1 MIKMYKYRS
10 LRILLF
16 LLCTLLNT
24 STHAQSLH
32 EQTEQLFEKFKTAAR
47 FDYKYPREKVYVH
60 FDNTAYLTG
69 DTIWYKA
76 YVVRASSL
84 KPTTLSKVLYVE
96 LLNADGQNVVNQVL
110 RIDSM
115 GTAQGAFPLGDTVY
129 PGYYEV
135 RAYTR
140 EMVNWG
146 KYACFSRVLPVF
158 TDENPQHKKQHGLD
172 LDLSQLS
179 IPQPEP
185 RKTVTIGQ
193 PRPYGMTTNKKRM
206 LDFYPEGGERVK
218 GVEQLIAFKLTD
230 GTGLPVED
238 TLSIFYADGRLCTT
252 TQPLHDGMGT
262 FLLPADFDKG
272 YAHINGIKKSQ
283 IELPH
288 CTADYYLGVTE
299 HSSEGITIK
308 VTAADSI
315 CEQHKLLAIA
325 LFNRENACFFD
336 TLTVNPQTGTELFIP
351 NKALRAGV
359 SRFELFNIE
368 GQGLATRL
376 VWNPLNQREAA
387 HKVSLQVKQNQRAY
401 DPFSP
406 VALVLKAT
414 RGDGNIVKNAN
425 LSVAVRDE
433 ASNIITTTDGGIE
446 ASMLLASELRGY
458 IHRPDRYFERNDAAH
473 RFMLDLLML
482 VQGWQANS
490 FDVMCQRDSFALR
503 QPIEDSL
510 LIKGTLYKYNNKK
523 EPYPNIYI
531 NLMGYAY
538 NDGKVGSTGI
548 EAQTKTDN
556 KGRFAFEAKTELKGD
571 FLVTFKLRDEKNKRK
586 WSKLSLDRW
595 FAPPLC
601 PIRGPQ
607 LSLQPYEYATNNP
620 NYTNTAAD
628 TKEADLF
635 EWKDTIKTFRFS
647 VLKPAEVV
655 AHVKKYKGL
664 QGGRSTFNGG
674 ERNGIKHCV
683 TYYNVQRECE
693 RLRDFGINDLDIF
706 QFFDIMNWKLSYN
719 GSDYT
724 MDSSQ
729 ITSNMAT
736 YAEEYYTLT
745 NSKVENAI
753 NSHSHNNST
762 NSQSLSHNEV
772 TQNNDEDINNND
784 NPSENED
791 INNND
796 NPSENEDNTLL
807 FFTIKGHNYTV
818 YVNNLPPSVFFRDE
832 DDKLCSNFKS
842 ASIVKSNLRIDG
854 VSGEEKRFSNEKDK
868 IYLFLSSDEYR
879 RRTGRGK
886 ESRQIQGFTP
896 AIKYYSPNYR
906 KFDLPSKNDTRRT
919 LLWSPQIKTNDKG
932 EATIILFTNARENE
946 TLDISVRGITEEGEL
961 INWN

>member
-1 MIKMYKYRS
+1 MMKMYKYRF
-10 LRILLF
+10 LCILLF

-24 STHAQSLH
+24 NTHAQSLH

-96 LLNADGQNVVNQVL
+96 LLNSDGQNVINQVL

-115 GTAQGAFPLGDTVY
+115 GTAQGAFPLGDIVY

-206 LDFYPEGGERVK
+206 LDFYPEGGERAK

-238 TLSIFYADGRLCTT
+238 TLSIYYADGRLCTT
-252 TQPLHDGMGT
+252 TQPIHDGMGT
-262 FLLPADFDKG
+262 FELPADFDEG
-272 YAHINGIKKSQ
+272 YACINGIKKSQ
-283 IELPH
+283 IELPK
-288 CTADYYLGVTE
+288 CSADYYLGVTE

-308 VTAADSI
+308 VAAADSV
-315 CEQHKLLAIA
+315 CQQHELLAIA

-336 TLTVNPQTGTELFIP
+336 TLTVDPQIGTELFIP

-376 VWNPLNQREAA
+376 VWHPLNQREAA

-414 RGDGNIVKNAN
+414 RGDGSIVKNAN

-490 FDVMCQRDSFALR
+490 FDVMCQRESFALR

-510 LIKGTLYKYNNKK
+510 LIKGALYKYNNKS

-538 NDGKVGSTGI
+538 NDGKVGTTGI
-548 EAQTKTDN
+548 EAQAKTDD

-571 FLVTFKLRDEKNKRK
+571 FLVTFKLRDENNKRK

-607 LSLQPYEYATNNP
+607 LSLQPYEYATNTP
-620 NYTNTAAD
+620 NYTNTAAE

-772 TQNNDEDINNND
+772 TQNN
-784 NPSENED
+784 NED

-807 FFTIKGHNYTV
+807 SFTINGHNYTV
-818 YVNNLPPSVFFRDE
+818 YVNNLPPKVFFRDE

-854 VSGEEKRFSNEKDK
+854 VSGEEKRFSSEKDK

-896 AIKYYSPNYR
+896 TIKYYSPNYR

-919 LLWSPQIKTNDKG
+919 LLWSPEITTNDNG

>member
-1 MIKMYKYRS
+1 
-10 LRILLF
+10 
-16 LLCTLLNT
+16 
-24 STHAQSLH
+24 
-32 EQTEQLFEKFKTAAR
+32 
-47 FDYKYPREKVYVH
+47 
-60 FDNTAYLTG
+60 
-69 DTIWYKA
+69 
-76 YVVRASSL
+76 
-84 KPTTLSKVLYVE
+84 
-96 LLNADGQNVVNQVL
+96 
-110 RIDSM
+110 
-115 GTAQGAFPLGDTVY
+115 
-129 PGYYEV
+129 
-135 RAYTR
+135 
-140 EMVNWG
+140 
-146 KYACFSRVLPVF
+146 
-158 TDENPQHKKQHGLD
+158 
-172 LDLSQLS
+172 
-179 IPQPEP
+179 
-185 RKTVTIGQ
+185 
-193 PRPYGMTTNKKRM
+193 
-206 LDFYPEGGERVK
+206 
-218 GVEQLIAFKLTD
+218 
-230 GTGLPVED
+230 
-238 TLSIFYADGRLCTT
+238 
-252 TQPLHDGMGT
+252 
-262 FLLPADFDKG
+262 
-272 YAHINGIKKSQ
+272 
-283 IELPH
+283 
-288 CTADYYLGVTE
+288 
-299 HSSEGITIK
+299 
-308 VTAADSI
+308 
-315 CEQHKLLAIA
+315 
-325 LFNRENACFFD
+325 
-336 TLTVNPQTGTELFIP
+336 
-351 NKALRAGV
+351 
-359 SRFELFNIE
+359 
-368 GQGLATRL
+368 
-376 VWNPLNQREAA
+376 
-387 HKVSLQVKQNQRAY
+387 
-401 DPFSP
+401 
-406 VALVLKAT
+406 
-414 RGDGNIVKNAN
+414 
-425 LSVAVRDE
+425 
-433 ASNIITTTDGGIE
+433 
-446 ASMLLASELRGY
+446 MLLASELRGY

-601 PIRGPQ
+601 PIRGSQ

-762 NSQSLSHNEV
+762 NSQSLSHNDV

-791 INNND
+791 
-796 NPSENEDNTLL
+796 NTLL
-807 FFTIKGHNYTV
+807 SFTIKGHNYTV

-932 EATIILFTNARENE
+932 EATFILFTNARENE

>member
-1 MIKMYKYRS
+1 MMKMYKYRS

-179 IPQPEP
+179 IPLPEP

-218 GVEQLIAFKLTD
+218 GVDQLIAFKLTD

-283 IELPH
+283 IELPL

-315 CEQHKLLAIA
+315 CELHKLLAIA

-376 VWNPLNQREAA
+376 VWHPLNQREAA
-387 HKVSLQVKQNQRAY
+387 HKVSLQVKQNQRSY

-414 RGDGNIVKNAN
+414 RGDGSIVKNAN

-433 ASNIITTTDGGIE
+433 ANNIITTTDGGIE

-548 EAQTKTDN
+548 EAQTQTDN

-607 LSLQPYEYATNNP
+607 LSLQPYEYATNTP
-620 NYTNTAAD
+620 NHTNTAAE

-762 NSQSLSHNEV
+762 NSQSLNHNEV

-791 INNND
+791 
-796 NPSENEDNTLL
+796 NTLL
-807 FFTIKGHNYTV
+807 SFTIKGHNYTV

>member
-1 MIKMYKYRS
+1 
-10 LRILLF
+10 
-16 LLCTLLNT
+16 
-24 STHAQSLH
+24 
-32 EQTEQLFEKFKTAAR
+32 
-47 FDYKYPREKVYVH
+47 
-60 FDNTAYLTG
+60 
-69 DTIWYKA
+69 
-76 YVVRASSL
+76 
-84 KPTTLSKVLYVE
+84 
-96 LLNADGQNVVNQVL
+96 
-110 RIDSM
+110 
-115 GTAQGAFPLGDTVY
+115 
-129 PGYYEV
+129 
-135 RAYTR
+135 
-140 EMVNWG
+140 
-146 KYACFSRVLPVF
+146 
-158 TDENPQHKKQHGLD
+158 
-172 LDLSQLS
+172 
-179 IPQPEP
+179 
-185 RKTVTIGQ
+185 
-193 PRPYGMTTNKKRM
+193 
-206 LDFYPEGGERVK
+206 
-218 GVEQLIAFKLTD
+218 
-230 GTGLPVED
+230 
-238 TLSIFYADGRLCTT
+238 
-252 TQPLHDGMGT
+252 MGT

-272 YAHINGIKKSQ
+272 YARINGIKKSQ
-283 IELPH
+283 IDLPN

-315 CEQHKLLAIA
+315 CELHKLLAIA

-538 NDGKVGSTGI
+538 NDGKVGTTGI

-620 NYTNTAAD
+620 NYTNTAAE

-762 NSQSLSHNEV
+762 NSQSLSHNDV

-791 INNND
+791 
-796 NPSENEDNTLL
+796 NTLL
-807 FFTIKGHNYTV
+807 SFTIKGHNYTV

>member
-664 QGGRSTFNGG
+664 QGGRSTFNGD

>member
-1 MIKMYKYRS
+1 MMKMYKYRF
-10 LRILLF
+10 LCILLF

-96 LLNADGQNVVNQVL
+96 LLNSDGQNVINQVL

-115 GTAQGAFPLGDTVY
+115 GTAQGAFPLGDIVY

-218 GVEQLIAFKLTD
+218 GVEQLIAYKLTD

-238 TLSIFYADGRLCTT
+238 TLSIYYADGRLCTT
-252 TQPLHDGMGT
+252 TQPIHDGMGT

-272 YAHINGIKKSQ
+272 YARINGIKNSQ
-283 IELPH
+283 IDLPN
-288 CTADYYLGVTE
+288 CTVDYYLGVTE

-315 CEQHKLLAIA
+315 CERHELLAIA

-336 TLTVNPQTGTELFIP
+336 TLTVNPQIGTELFIP

-376 VWNPLNQREAA
+376 VWHPLNQREAA

-414 RGDGNIVKNAN
+414 RGDGSIVKNAN

-510 LIKGTLYKYNNKK
+510 LIKGALYKYNNKS

-538 NDGKVGSTGI
+538 NDGKVGTTGI
-548 EAQTKTDN
+548 EAQAKTDD

-571 FLVTFKLRDEKNKRK
+571 FLVTFKLRDENNKRK

-620 NYTNTAAD
+620 NYTNTAAE

-772 TQNNDEDINNND
+772 TQNNNEDIN
-784 NPSENED
+784 SNED

-807 FFTIKGHNYTV
+807 SFSINGHNYTV
-818 YVNNLPPSVFFRDE
+818 YVNNLPPKVFFRDE

-854 VSGEEKRFSNEKDK
+854 VSGEEKRFSSEKDK

-896 AIKYYSPNYR
+896 TIKYYSPNYR

-919 LLWSPQIKTNDKG
+919 LLWSPQITTNDNG

>member
-1 MIKMYKYRS
+1 MRKYLYLTILCILTS
-10 LRILLF
+10 L
-16 LLCTLLNT
+16 T
-24 STHAQSLH
+24 SYG
-32 EQTEQLFEKFKTAAR
+32 QTMSMQAEQLFEKFKKAAR
-47 FDYKYPREKVYVH
+47 FDYNYPREKVYVH
-60 FDNTAYLTG
+60 FNSSSYLLN

-84 KPTTLSKVLYVE
+84 KPTTLSRVLYVE
-96 LLNADGQNVVNQVL
+96 LLNADGQLITKQTL
-110 RIDSM
+110 KIDSM
-115 GTAQGAFPLGDTVY
+115 GTAHGAIALPNYAYG
-129 PGYYEV
+129 GYYEAL
-135 RAYTR
+135 AYTR
-140 EMVNWG
+140 EMLNWG
-146 KYACFSRVLPVF
+146 RYACFSRVLPVF
-158 TDENPQHKKQHGLD
+158 TDVNPVHKKKKGLD
-172 LDLSQLS
+172 LNLSQLS
-179 IPQPEP
+179 LLSPGI
-185 RKTVTIGQ
+185 RKYPTIGK
-193 PRPYGMTTNKKRM
+193 PRPYEMTSNKKRL
-206 LDFYPEGGERVK
+206 LDFYPEGGSRVT
-218 GVEQLIAFKLTD
+218 GAAQRIAFKLTD
-230 GTGLPVED
+230 GMGLATND
-238 TLSIFYADGRLCTT
+238 SISIYYADGRLCTQA
-252 TQPLHDGMGT
+252 QPEHEGMGT
-262 FLLPADFDKG
+262 FELPADFTEG
-272 YAHINGIKKSQ
+272 YAQVQSISSQKYKLPQEFAQYALRADMEEDGLNIKIVTNKSNAQ
-283 IELPH
+283 TNDLF
-288 CTADYYLGVTE
+288 G
-299 HSSEGITIK
+299 
-308 VTAADSI
+308 
-315 CEQHKLLAIA
+315 LAI
-325 LFNRENACFFD
+325 FNHENACFFD

-414 RGDGNIVKNAN
+414 RGDGSIVKNAN

-736 YAEEYYTLT
+736 YAEEYYTLI

-762 NSQSLSHNEV
+762 NSQSLSHNDV

-791 INNND
+791 
-796 NPSENEDNTLL
+796 NTLL
-807 FFTIKGHNYTV
+807 SFTIKGHNYTV

-854 VSGEEKRFSNEKDK
+854 VSGEEKRFSSEKDK

-896 AIKYYSPNYR
+896 SIKYYSPNYR

>member
-1 MIKMYKYRS
+1 MCMMKMYKYKS
-10 LRILLF
+10 LCILLF
-16 LLCTLLNT
+16 LLCTLLN
-24 STHAQSLH
+24 SITHAQSLH

-96 LLNADGQNVVNQVL
+96 LLNADGQNVINQVL

-115 GTAQGAFPLGDTVY
+115 GTAQGAIPLGDTVY

-230 GTGLPVED
+230 GMGLPVED
-238 TLSIFYADGRLCTT
+238 TLSIFYADGQLCTT

-272 YAHINGIKKSQ
+272 YARINGIKNSQ
-283 IELPH
+283 IDLPN

-315 CEQHKLLAIA
+315 CKRHELLAIA

-336 TLTVNPQTGTELFIP
+336 TLTVEPQFGTELFIP

-376 VWNPLNQREAA
+376 VWHPLNQREAT

-414 RGDGNIVKNAN
+414 RGDGSIVKNAN

-490 FDVMCQRDSFALR
+490 FDVMCQRESFALR

-510 LIKGTLYKYNNKK
+510 LIKGALYKYNNKS

-538 NDGKVGSTGI
+538 NDGKVGTTGI
-548 EAQTKTDN
+548 EAQTKTDD

-729 ITSNMAT
+729 MTSNMTT

-745 NSKVENAI
+745 NNKVENAI
-753 NSHSHNNST
+753 NSHSRNNST
-762 NSQSLSHNEV
+762 YSQSLSNNEV
-772 TQNNDEDINNND
+772 TQN
-784 NPSENED
+784 SNED

-807 FFTIKGHNYTV
+807 NFTINGHNYTV
-818 YVNNLPPSVFFRDE
+818 YVNNLPPSVFFRNE

-854 VSGEEKRFSNEKDK
+854 VSGEEKRFSSEKDK

-919 LLWSPQIKTNDKG
+919 LLWSPQIKTNNNG

>member
-1 MIKMYKYRS
+1 MMKMYKYRF
-10 LRILLF
+10 LCILLF

-24 STHAQSLH
+24 SIHAQSLH

-110 RIDSM
+110 RIDSI

-179 IPQPEP
+179 IPLPEP

-218 GVEQLIAFKLTD
+218 GVDQLIAFKLTD

-252 TQPLHDGMGT
+252 TQPLHDEMGT

-283 IELPH
+283 IELPL

-315 CEQHKLLAIA
+315 CELHKLLAIA

-414 RGDGNIVKNAN
+414 RGDGSIVKNAN

-433 ASNIITTTDGGIE
+433 ANNIITTTDGGIE

-762 NSQSLSHNEV
+762 NSQSLSHNDV

-791 INNND
+791 
-796 NPSENEDNTLL
+796 NTLL
-807 FFTIKGHNYTV
+807 SFTIKGHNYTV

>member
-1 MIKMYKYRS
+1 MMKMYKYRS

-272 YAHINGIKKSQ
+272 YARINGIKKSQ

-288 CTADYYLGVTE
+288 CTADYYFGVTE

-315 CEQHKLLAIA
+315 CEQHELLAIA

-359 SRFELFNIE
+359 SRFELFNIK

-414 RGDGNIVKNAN
+414 RGDGSIVKNAN

-538 NDGKVGSTGI
+538 NDGKVGTTGI

-620 NYTNTAAD
+620 NYTNTTAE

-762 NSQSLSHNEV
+762 NSQSLSHYEV
-772 TQNNDEDINNND
+772 TQNNNEDINNND

>member
-1 MIKMYKYRS
+1 MMKMYKYRF
-10 LRILLF
+10 LCILLF

-24 STHAQSLH
+24 NTHAQSLH

-115 GTAQGAFPLGDTVY
+115 GTAQGAIPLGDTVY

-272 YAHINGIKKSQ
+272 YARINGIKKSQ

-336 TLTVNPQTGTELFIP
+336 TLTINPQTGTELFIP

-414 RGDGNIVKNAN
+414 RGDGSIVKNAN

-538 NDGKVGSTGI
+538 NDGKVGTTGI
-548 EAQTKTDN
+548 EAQAKTDD

-571 FLVTFKLRDEKNKRK
+571 FLVTFKLRDENNKRK

-620 NYTNTAAD
+620 NYTNTAAE

-772 TQNNDEDINNND
+772 TQNNNEDIN
-784 NPSENED
+784 SNED

-807 FFTIKGHNYTV
+807 SFSINGHNYTV
-818 YVNNLPPSVFFRDE
+818 YVNNLPPKVFFRDE

-854 VSGEEKRFSNEKDK
+854 VSGEEKRFSSEKDK

-896 AIKYYSPNYR
+896 TIKYYSPNYR

-919 LLWSPQIKTNDKG
+919 LLWSPQITTNDNG

>member
-1 MIKMYKYRS
+1 MMKMYKYRS

-115 GTAQGAFPLGDTVY
+115 GTAQGAIPLGDTVY

-179 IPQPEP
+179 IPLPEP

-218 GVEQLIAFKLTD
+218 GVDQLIAFKLTD

-283 IELPH
+283 IELPL

-315 CEQHKLLAIA
+315 CELHKLLAIA

-359 SRFELFNIE
+359 RRFELFNIE

-387 HKVSLQVKQNQRAY
+387 HKVSLQVKQNQHAY

-414 RGDGNIVKNAN
+414 RGDGSIVKNAN

-433 ASNIITTTDGGIE
+433 ANNIITTTDGGIE

-548 EAQTKTDN
+548 EAQTKTDH
-556 KGRFAFEAKTELKGD
+556 KGHFAFEAKTELKGD
-571 FLVTFKLRDEKNKRK
+571 FLVTFKLRDENNKRK

-620 NYTNTAAD
+620 NYTNTAAE

-791 INNND
+791 
-796 NPSENEDNTLL
+796 NTLL
-807 FFTIKGHNYTV
+807 SFTIKGHNYTV

>member
-1 MIKMYKYRS
+1 MMKMYKYRS

-179 IPQPEP
+179 IPLPEP

-218 GVEQLIAFKLTD
+218 GVDQLIAFKLTD

-283 IELPH
+283 IELPL

-315 CEQHKLLAIA
+315 CELHKLLAIA

-376 VWNPLNQREAA
+376 VWHPLNQREAA

-414 RGDGNIVKNAN
+414 RGDGSIVKNAN

-433 ASNIITTTDGGIE
+433 ANNIITTTDGGIE

-548 EAQTKTDN
+548 EAQTQTDN

-607 LSLQPYEYATNNP
+607 LSLQPYEYATNTP
-620 NYTNTAAD
+620 NHTNTAAE

-762 NSQSLSHNEV
+762 NSQSLNHNEV

-791 INNND
+791 
-796 NPSENEDNTLL
+796 NTLL
-807 FFTIKGHNYTV
+807 SFTIKGHNYTV

>member
-1 MIKMYKYRS
+1 M
-10 LRILLF
+10 
-16 LLCTLLNT
+16 
-24 STHAQSLH
+24 
-32 EQTEQLFEKFKTAAR
+32 
-47 FDYKYPREKVYVH
+47 
-60 FDNTAYLTG
+60 
-69 DTIWYKA
+69 
-76 YVVRASSL
+76 
-84 KPTTLSKVLYVE
+84 
-96 LLNADGQNVVNQVL
+96 
-110 RIDSM
+110 
-115 GTAQGAFPLGDTVY
+115 
-129 PGYYEV
+129 
-135 RAYTR
+135 
-140 EMVNWG
+140 
-146 KYACFSRVLPVF
+146 
-158 TDENPQHKKQHGLD
+158 
-172 LDLSQLS
+172 
-179 IPQPEP
+179 
-185 RKTVTIGQ
+185 
-193 PRPYGMTTNKKRM
+193 
-206 LDFYPEGGERVK
+206 
-218 GVEQLIAFKLTD
+218 
-230 GTGLPVED
+230 
-238 TLSIFYADGRLCTT
+238 CTT

-272 YAHINGIKKSQ
+272 YARINGIKNSQ
-283 IELPH
+283 IDLPN

-414 RGDGNIVKNAN
+414 RGDGSIVKNAN

-538 NDGKVGSTGI
+538 NDGKVGTTGI

-556 KGRFAFEAKTELKGD
+556 KGHFAFEAKTELKGD
-571 FLVTFKLRDEKNKRK
+571 FLVTFKLRDENNKRK

-762 NSQSLSHNEV
+762 NSQSLSNNEV

-791 INNND
+791 
-796 NPSENEDNTLL
+796 NTLL
-807 FFTIKGHNYTV
+807 SFTIKGHNYTV

>member
-1 MIKMYKYRS
+1 M
-10 LRILLF
+10 
-16 LLCTLLNT
+16 
-24 STHAQSLH
+24 
-32 EQTEQLFEKFKTAAR
+32 
-47 FDYKYPREKVYVH
+47 
-60 FDNTAYLTG
+60 
-69 DTIWYKA
+69 
-76 YVVRASSL
+76 
-84 KPTTLSKVLYVE
+84 
-96 LLNADGQNVVNQVL
+96 
-110 RIDSM
+110 
-115 GTAQGAFPLGDTVY
+115 
-129 PGYYEV
+129 
-135 RAYTR
+135 
-140 EMVNWG
+140 
-146 KYACFSRVLPVF
+146 
-158 TDENPQHKKQHGLD
+158 
-172 LDLSQLS
+172 
-179 IPQPEP
+179 
-185 RKTVTIGQ
+185 
-193 PRPYGMTTNKKRM
+193 
-206 LDFYPEGGERVK
+206 
-218 GVEQLIAFKLTD
+218 
-230 GTGLPVED
+230 
-238 TLSIFYADGRLCTT
+238 
-252 TQPLHDGMGT
+252 
-262 FLLPADFDKG
+262 
-272 YAHINGIKKSQ
+272 
-283 IELPH
+283 
-288 CTADYYLGVTE
+288 
-299 HSSEGITIK
+299 
-308 VTAADSI
+308 
-315 CEQHKLLAIA
+315 
-325 LFNRENACFFD
+325 
-336 TLTVNPQTGTELFIP
+336 
-351 NKALRAGV
+351 
-359 SRFELFNIE
+359 
-368 GQGLATRL
+368 
-376 VWNPLNQREAA
+376 
-387 HKVSLQVKQNQRAY
+387 
-401 DPFSP
+401 
-406 VALVLKAT
+406 
-414 RGDGNIVKNAN
+414 
-425 LSVAVRDE
+425 AVRDE

-490 FDVMCQRDSFALR
+490 FDVMCQRESFALR

-510 LIKGTLYKYNNKK
+510 LIKGTLYKYNNKS

-538 NDGKVGSTGI
+538 NDGKVGTTGI

-607 LSLQPYEYATNNP
+607 LSLQPYEYATNSP
-620 NYTNTAAD
+620 NYTSTATD

-635 EWKDTIKTFRFS
+635 EWKDTIKTFRLS
-647 VLKPAEVV
+647 TLKPAEVV

-664 QGGRSTFNGG
+664 QGGRSTWGGG

-762 NSQSLSHNEV
+762 NSQSLSHNDV
-772 TQNNDEDINNND
+772 TQNNDEDIN
-784 NPSENED
+784 NED

-807 FFTIKGHNYTV
+807 SFTIKGHNYTV

>member
-1 MIKMYKYRS
+1 MMKMYKYRS

-115 GTAQGAFPLGDTVY
+115 GTAQGAIPLGDTVY

-179 IPQPEP
+179 IPLPEP

-272 YAHINGIKKSQ
+272 YARINGIKKSQ
-283 IELPH
+283 IDLPN

-376 VWNPLNQREAA
+376 VWHPLNHREAA

-414 RGDGNIVKNAN
+414 RGDGSIVKNAN

-490 FDVMCQRDSFALR
+490 FDVMCQRESFALR

-510 LIKGTLYKYNNKK
+510 LIKGTLYKYNNKS

-538 NDGKVGSTGI
+538 NDGKVGTTGI
-548 EAQTKTDN
+548 EAQTKTDD
-556 KGRFAFEAKTELKGD
+556 KGHFAFEAKTELKGD

-729 ITSNMAT
+729 ITSNIAT

-745 NSKVENAI
+745 NSIENAI

-762 NSQSLSHNEV
+762 NSQSLNHNEV

-791 INNND
+791 
-796 NPSENEDNTLL
+796 NTLL
-807 FFTIKGHNYTV
+807 SFTIKGHNYTV

-854 VSGEEKRFSNEKDK
+854 VSGEEKRFSSEKDK

>member
-1 MIKMYKYRS
+1 
-10 LRILLF
+10 
-16 LLCTLLNT
+16 
-24 STHAQSLH
+24 
-32 EQTEQLFEKFKTAAR
+32 
-47 FDYKYPREKVYVH
+47 
-60 FDNTAYLTG
+60 
-69 DTIWYKA
+69 
-76 YVVRASSL
+76 
-84 KPTTLSKVLYVE
+84 
-96 LLNADGQNVVNQVL
+96 
-110 RIDSM
+110 
-115 GTAQGAFPLGDTVY
+115 
-129 PGYYEV
+129 
-135 RAYTR
+135 
-140 EMVNWG
+140 
-146 KYACFSRVLPVF
+146 
-158 TDENPQHKKQHGLD
+158 
-172 LDLSQLS
+172 
-179 IPQPEP
+179 
-185 RKTVTIGQ
+185 
-193 PRPYGMTTNKKRM
+193 MTTNKKRM

-218 GVEQLIAFKLTD
+218 GVDQLIAFKLTD

-283 IELPH
+283 IELPL

-315 CEQHKLLAIA
+315 CELHKLLAIA

-414 RGDGNIVKNAN
+414 RGDGSIVKNAN

-433 ASNIITTTDGGIE
+433 ANNIITTTDGGIE

-772 TQNNDEDINNND
+772 TQNNDEDINN
-784 NPSENED
+784 ED

-807 FFTIKGHNYTV
+807 SFTIKGHNYTV

>member
-1 MIKMYKYRS
+1 MMKMYKYRF
-10 LRILLF
+10 LCILLF

-24 STHAQSLH
+24 NTHAQSLH

-96 LLNADGQNVVNQVL
+96 LLNSDGQNVINQVL

-115 GTAQGAFPLGDTVY
+115 GTAQGAFPLGDIVY

-218 GVEQLIAFKLTD
+218 GVEQLIAYKLTD

-238 TLSIFYADGRLCTT
+238 TLSIYYADGRLCTT
-252 TQPLHDGMGT
+252 TQPIHDGMGT
-262 FLLPADFDKG
+262 FELPADFDEG
-272 YAHINGIKKSQ
+272 YACINGIKKSQ
-283 IELPH
+283 IELPK
-288 CTADYYLGVTE
+288 CSADYYLGVTE

-308 VTAADSI
+308 VAAADSV
-315 CEQHKLLAIA
+315 CQQHELLAIA

-336 TLTVNPQTGTELFIP
+336 TLTVDPQIGTELFIP

-376 VWNPLNQREAA
+376 VWHPLNQREAA

-414 RGDGNIVKNAN
+414 RGDGSIVKNAN

-482 VQGWQANS
+482 VQGWQTNS
-490 FDVMCQRDSFALR
+490 FDVMCQRESFALR

-510 LIKGTLYKYNNKK
+510 LIKGTLYKYNNKI

-538 NDGKVGSTGI
+538 NDGKVGTTGI
-548 EAQTKTDN
+548 EAQAKTDD

-571 FLVTFKLRDEKNKRK
+571 FLVTFKLQDENNKRK

-620 NYTNTAAD
+620 NYTNTATD

-729 ITSNMAT
+729 MTSNMAT

-745 NSKVENAI
+745 NNKVENAI

-772 TQNNDEDINNND
+772 TQNNNEDIN
-784 NPSENED
+784 SNED

-807 FFTIKGHNYTV
+807 SFSINGHNYTV
-818 YVNNLPPSVFFRDE
+818 YVNNLPPKVFFRDE

-854 VSGEEKRFSNEKDK
+854 VSGEEKRFSSEKDK

-896 AIKYYSPNYR
+896 TIKYYSPNYR

-919 LLWSPQIKTNDKG
+919 LLWSPEITTNDNG

>member
-1 MIKMYKYRS
+1 MMKMYKYRS

-115 GTAQGAFPLGDTVY
+115 GTAQGAIPLGDTVY

-179 IPQPEP
+179 IPLPEP

-218 GVEQLIAFKLTD
+218 GVDQLIAFKLTD

-283 IELPH
+283 IELPL

-315 CEQHKLLAIA
+315 CELHKLLAIA

-414 RGDGNIVKNAN
+414 RGDGSIVKNAN

-433 ASNIITTTDGGIE
+433 ANNIITTTDGGIE

-510 LIKGTLYKYNNKK
+510 LIKGTLYKYNT
-523 EPYPNIYI
+523 YPNIYI

-762 NSQSLSHNEV
+762 NSQSLSHNDV

-791 INNND
+791 
-796 NPSENEDNTLL
+796 NTLL
-807 FFTIKGHNYTV
+807 SFTIKGHNYTV

>member
-1 MIKMYKYRS
+1 MMKMYKYRS

-115 GTAQGAFPLGDTVY
+115 GTAQGAIPLGDAVY

-158 TDENPQHKKQHGLD
+158 TDENPQHKKQHGLN

-272 YAHINGIKKSQ
+272 YARINGIKKSQ

-315 CEQHKLLAIA
+315 CELHKLLAIA

-336 TLTVNPQTGTELFIP
+336 TLTINPQTGTELFIP

-414 RGDGNIVKNAN
+414 RGDGSIVKNAN

-538 NDGKVGSTGI
+538 NDGKVGTTGI
-548 EAQTKTDN
+548 EAQTKTDH
-556 KGRFAFEAKTELKGD
+556 KGHFAFEAKTELKGD
-571 FLVTFKLRDEKNKRK
+571 FLVTFKLRDENNKRK

-620 NYTNTAAD
+620 NYTNTAAE

-762 NSQSLSHNEV
+762 NSQSLSHNDV

-791 INNND
+791 
-796 NPSENEDNTLL
+796 NTLL
-807 FFTIKGHNYTV
+807 SFTIKGHNYTV

>member
-1 MIKMYKYRS
+1 MMKMYKYRS
-10 LRILLF
+10 LCILLF

-230 GTGLPVED
+230 GTELPVED

-272 YAHINGIKKSQ
+272 YARINGIKKSQ

-315 CEQHKLLAIA
+315 CEQHELLAIA

-336 TLTVNPQTGTELFIP
+336 TLTVEPQFGTELFIP

-376 VWNPLNQREAA
+376 VWHPLNQREAT

-414 RGDGNIVKNAN
+414 RGDGSIVKNAN

-490 FDVMCQRDSFALR
+490 FNVMCQRDSFALR

-538 NDGKVGSTGI
+538 NDGKVGTTGI

-556 KGRFAFEAKTELKGD
+556 KGHFAFEAKTELKGD
-571 FLVTFKLRDEKNKRK
+571 FLVTFKLRDENNKRK

-620 NYTNTAAD
+620 NYTNTAAE

-762 NSQSLSHNEV
+762 NSQSLSNNEV

-791 INNND
+791 
-796 NPSENEDNTLL
+796 NTLL
-807 FFTIKGHNYTV
+807 SFTIKGHNYTV

-919 LLWSPQIKTNDKG
+919 LLWSPQIKTNDNG

-946 TLDISVRGITEEGEL
+946 TLDISIRGITEEGEL

>member
-1 MIKMYKYRS
+1 MMKMYKYRS
-10 LRILLF
+10 LCILLF
-16 LLCTLLNT
+16 LLYTLLNI

-96 LLNADGQNVVNQVL
+96 LLNSDGQNVINQVL

-115 GTAQGAFPLGDTVY
+115 GTAQGAFPLGDIVY

-206 LDFYPEGGERVK
+206 LDFYPEGGERAK

-238 TLSIFYADGRLCTT
+238 TLSIYYADGRLCTT
-252 TQPLHDGMGT
+252 TQPIHDGMGT
-262 FLLPADFDKG
+262 FELPADFDEG
-272 YAHINGIKKSQ
+272 YACINGIKKSQ
-283 IELPH
+283 IELPK
-288 CTADYYLGVTE
+288 CSADYYLGVTE

-308 VTAADSI
+308 VAAADSV
-315 CEQHKLLAIA
+315 CQQHELLAIA

-336 TLTVNPQTGTELFIP
+336 TLTVDPQIGTELFIP

-376 VWNPLNQREAA
+376 VWHPLNQREAA

-414 RGDGNIVKNAN
+414 RGDGSIVKNAN

-490 FDVMCQRDSFALR
+490 FDVMCQRESFALR

-510 LIKGTLYKYNNKK
+510 LIKGALYKYNNKS

-538 NDGKVGSTGI
+538 NDGKVGTTGI
-548 EAQTKTDN
+548 EAQAKTDD

-571 FLVTFKLRDEKNKRK
+571 FLVTFKLRDENNKRK

-607 LSLQPYEYATNNP
+607 LSLQPYEYATNTP
-620 NYTNTAAD
+620 NYTNTAAE

-772 TQNNDEDINNND
+772 TQNN
-784 NPSENED
+784 NED

-807 FFTIKGHNYTV
+807 SFTINGHNYTV
-818 YVNNLPPSVFFRDE
+818 YVNNLPPKVFFRDE

-854 VSGEEKRFSNEKDK
+854 VSGEEKRFSSEKDK

-896 AIKYYSPNYR
+896 TIKYYSPNYR

-919 LLWSPQIKTNDKG
+919 LLWSPEITTNDNG

>member
-1 MIKMYKYRS
+1 MMKMYKYRS

-115 GTAQGAFPLGDTVY
+115 GTAQGAIPLGDTVY

-158 TDENPQHKKQHGLD
+158 TDENPQHKKQHGFD

-179 IPQPEP
+179 IPLPEP

-272 YAHINGIKKSQ
+272 YARINGIKKSQ
-283 IELPH
+283 IDLPN

-414 RGDGNIVKNAN
+414 RGDGSIVKNAN

-510 LIKGTLYKYNNKK
+510 LIKGVLYKYNNKS

-538 NDGKVGSTGI
+538 NDGKVGTTGI

-607 LSLQPYEYATNNP
+607 LSLQPYEYATNSP

-635 EWKDTIKTFRFS
+635 EWKDTIKTFRLS
-647 VLKPAEVV
+647 TLKPAEVV

-664 QGGRSTFNGG
+664 QGGRSTWGGG

-729 ITSNMAT
+729 ITSNMTT
-736 YAEEYYTLT
+736 YAEEYYTLI

-772 TQNNDEDINNND
+772 TQNNDEDINN
-784 NPSENED
+784 ED

-807 FFTIKGHNYTV
+807 SFTIKGHNYTV

>member
-1 MIKMYKYRS
+1 MMKMYKYRS

-60 FDNTAYLTG
+60 FDNTVYLTG

-115 GTAQGAFPLGDTVY
+115 GTAQGAIPLGDTVY

-158 TDENPQHKKQHGLD
+158 TNENPQHKKQHGLD

-179 IPQPEP
+179 IPLPEP

-272 YAHINGIKKSQ
+272 YARINGIKKSQ
-283 IELPH
+283 IDLPN

-414 RGDGNIVKNAN
+414 RGDGSIVKNAN

-510 LIKGTLYKYNNKK
+510 LIKGTLYKYNKS

-538 NDGKVGSTGI
+538 NDGKVGTTGI

-664 QGGRSTFNGG
+664 QGGRSTWGGG

-729 ITSNMAT
+729 ITSNMTT
-736 YAEEYYTLT
+736 YAEEYYTLI

-762 NSQSLSHNEV
+762 NSQSLSHNDV
-772 TQNNDEDINNND
+772 TQNN
-784 NPSENED
+784 NED

-807 FFTIKGHNYTV
+807 SFTIKGHNYTV

>member
-1 MIKMYKYRS
+1 M
-10 LRILLF
+10 
-16 LLCTLLNT
+16 
-24 STHAQSLH
+24 
-32 EQTEQLFEKFKTAAR
+32 
-47 FDYKYPREKVYVH
+47 
-60 FDNTAYLTG
+60 
-69 DTIWYKA
+69 
-76 YVVRASSL
+76 
-84 KPTTLSKVLYVE
+84 
-96 LLNADGQNVVNQVL
+96 
-110 RIDSM
+110 
-115 GTAQGAFPLGDTVY
+115 
-129 PGYYEV
+129 
-135 RAYTR
+135 
-140 EMVNWG
+140 
-146 KYACFSRVLPVF
+146 
-158 TDENPQHKKQHGLD
+158 
-172 LDLSQLS
+172 
-179 IPQPEP
+179 
-185 RKTVTIGQ
+185 
-193 PRPYGMTTNKKRM
+193 
-206 LDFYPEGGERVK
+206 
-218 GVEQLIAFKLTD
+218 
-230 GTGLPVED
+230 
-238 TLSIFYADGRLCTT
+238 
-252 TQPLHDGMGT
+252 
-262 FLLPADFDKG
+262 
-272 YAHINGIKKSQ
+272 
-283 IELPH
+283 
-288 CTADYYLGVTE
+288 
-299 HSSEGITIK
+299 
-308 VTAADSI
+308 
-315 CEQHKLLAIA
+315 
-325 LFNRENACFFD
+325 
-336 TLTVNPQTGTELFIP
+336 
-351 NKALRAGV
+351 
-359 SRFELFNIE
+359 
-368 GQGLATRL
+368 
-376 VWNPLNQREAA
+376 
-387 HKVSLQVKQNQRAY
+387 
-401 DPFSP
+401 
-406 VALVLKAT
+406 
-414 RGDGNIVKNAN
+414 
-425 LSVAVRDE
+425 
-433 ASNIITTTDGGIE
+433 
-446 ASMLLASELRGY
+446 
-458 IHRPDRYFERNDAAH
+458 
-473 RFMLDLLML
+473 
-482 VQGWQANS
+482 
-490 FDVMCQRDSFALR
+490 
-503 QPIEDSL
+503 
-510 LIKGTLYKYNNKK
+510 
-523 EPYPNIYI
+523 
-531 NLMGYAY
+531 
-538 NDGKVGSTGI
+538 
-548 EAQTKTDN
+548 
-556 KGRFAFEAKTELKGD
+556 KGD

-762 NSQSLSHNEV
+762 NSQSLNHNEV

-791 INNND
+791 
-796 NPSENEDNTLL
+796 NTLL
-807 FFTIKGHNYTV
+807 SFTIKGHNYTV

-886 ESRQIQGFTP
+886 ESRQIQGFTS

>member
-1 MIKMYKYRS
+1 MMKMYKYRS

-32 EQTEQLFEKFKTAAR
+32 EQTEQL
-47 FDYKYPREKVYVH
+47 
-60 FDNTAYLTG
+60 DNTAYLTG

-115 GTAQGAFPLGDTVY
+115 GTAQGAIPLGDTVY

-179 IPQPEP
+179 IPLPEP

-218 GVEQLIAFKLTD
+218 GVDQLIAFKLTD

-252 TQPLHDGMGT
+252 TQPLHGGMGT

-283 IELPH
+283 IELPL

-315 CEQHKLLAIA
+315 CELHKLLAIA

-414 RGDGNIVKNAN
+414 RGDGSIVKNAN

-433 ASNIITTTDGGIE
+433 ANNIITTTDGGIE

-729 ITSNMAT
+729 ITSNMAA

-762 NSQSLSHNEV
+762 NSQSLSHNDV
-772 TQNNDEDINNND
+772 TQNNY
-784 NPSENED
+784 ED

-807 FFTIKGHNYTV
+807 SFTIKGHNYTV

-854 VSGEEKRFSNEKDK
+854 VSGEEKRFSSEKDK

>member
-1 MIKMYKYRS
+1 
-10 LRILLF
+10 
-16 LLCTLLNT
+16 
-24 STHAQSLH
+24 
-32 EQTEQLFEKFKTAAR
+32 
-47 FDYKYPREKVYVH
+47 
-60 FDNTAYLTG
+60 
-69 DTIWYKA
+69 
-76 YVVRASSL
+76 
-84 KPTTLSKVLYVE
+84 
-96 LLNADGQNVVNQVL
+96 
-110 RIDSM
+110 
-115 GTAQGAFPLGDTVY
+115 
-129 PGYYEV
+129 
-135 RAYTR
+135 
-140 EMVNWG
+140 
-146 KYACFSRVLPVF
+146 
-158 TDENPQHKKQHGLD
+158 
-172 LDLSQLS
+172 
-179 IPQPEP
+179 
-185 RKTVTIGQ
+185 
-193 PRPYGMTTNKKRM
+193 
-206 LDFYPEGGERVK
+206 
-218 GVEQLIAFKLTD
+218 
-230 GTGLPVED
+230 
-238 TLSIFYADGRLCTT
+238 
-252 TQPLHDGMGT
+252 MGT

-272 YAHINGIKKSQ
+272 YARINGIKKSQ
-283 IELPH
+283 IELPN

-315 CEQHKLLAIA
+315 CELHKLLAIA

-490 FDVMCQRDSFALR
+490 FDVMCQRESFALR

-538 NDGKVGSTGI
+538 NDGKVGTTGI

-556 KGRFAFEAKTELKGD
+556 KGHFAFEAKTELKGD

-762 NSQSLSHNEV
+762 NSQSLSNNEV

-791 INNND
+791 
-796 NPSENEDNTLL
+796 NTLL
-807 FFTIKGHNYTV
+807 SFTIKGHNYTV

-854 VSGEEKRFSNEKDK
+854 VSGEEKRFSSEKDK

>member
-1 MIKMYKYRS
+1 MCMMKMYKYKS
-10 LRILLF
+10 LCILLF
-16 LLCTLLNT
+16 LLCTLLN
-24 STHAQSLH
+24 SITHAQSLH

-84 KPTTLSKVLYVE
+84 KPTALSKVLYVE
-96 LLNADGQNVVNQVL
+96 LLNADGQNVINQVL

-115 GTAQGAFPLGDTVY
+115 GTAQGAIPLGDTVY

-230 GTGLPVED
+230 GMGLPVED
-238 TLSIFYADGRLCTT
+238 TLSIFYADGQLCTT

-272 YAHINGIKKSQ
+272 YARINGIKNSQ
-283 IELPH
+283 IDLPN

-315 CEQHKLLAIA
+315 CKRHELLAIA

-336 TLTVNPQTGTELFIP
+336 TLTVEPQFGTELFIP

-376 VWNPLNQREAA
+376 VWHPLNQREAT

-414 RGDGNIVKNAN
+414 RGDGSIVKNAN

-490 FDVMCQRDSFALR
+490 FDVMCQRESFALR

-510 LIKGTLYKYNNKK
+510 LIKGALYKYNNKS

-538 NDGKVGSTGI
+538 NDGKVGTTGI
-548 EAQTKTDN
+548 EAQTKTDD

-729 ITSNMAT
+729 MTSNMTT

-745 NSKVENAI
+745 NNKVENAI
-753 NSHSHNNST
+753 NSHSRNNST
-762 NSQSLSHNEV
+762 YSQSLSNNEV
-772 TQNNDEDINNND
+772 TQN
-784 NPSENED
+784 SNED

-807 FFTIKGHNYTV
+807 NFTINGHNYTV
-818 YVNNLPPSVFFRDE
+818 YVNNLPPSVFFRNE

-854 VSGEEKRFSNEKDK
+854 VSGEEKRFSSEKDK

-919 LLWSPQIKTNDKG
+919 LLWSPQIKTNNNG

>member
-1 MIKMYKYRS
+1 MYKYFPFCN
-10 LRILLF
+10 LLF
-16 LLCTLLNT
+16 LLFSLLN
-24 STHAQSLH
+24 SNVHAQSLH

-60 FDNTAYLTG
+60 FDNSAYLTG

-96 LLNADGQNVVNQVL
+96 LLNADGQNVINQVL

-115 GTAQGAFPLGDTVY
+115 GTAQGAIPLDDTVY

-146 KYACFSRVLPVF
+146 KYACFSRVLPIF

-185 RKTVTIGQ
+185 RKAVTIGQ

-206 LDFYPEGGERVK
+206 LDFYPEGGNRVK

-238 TLSIFYADGRLCTT
+238 TLSIYYADGRLCTT
-252 TQPLHDGMGT
+252 TQPIHDGMGT
-262 FLLPADFDKG
+262 FELPADFDEG
-272 YAHINGIKKSQ
+272 YACINGIKKSK
-283 IELPH
+283 IELPK
-288 CTADYYLGVTE
+288 CSADYYLGVTE

-315 CEQHKLLAIA
+315 CERHELLAIA

-336 TLTVNPQTGTELFIP
+336 TLTVDPQIGTELFIP

-376 VWNPLNQREAA
+376 VWTPLNQRETA
-387 HKVSLQVKQNQRAY
+387 HKVSLQVKQNKRTY
-401 DPFSP
+401 EPFSP

-414 RGDGNIVKNAN
+414 RGDGSVVKNAN

-433 ASNIITTTDGGIE
+433 ASNLITTTDGGIE
-446 ASMLLASELRGY
+446 ANMLLASELRGY

-473 RFMLDLLML
+473 RYMLDLLML

-490 FDVMCQRDSFALR
+490 FDVMCQRDSFALC

-510 LIKGTLYKYNNKK
+510 LIKGTVYKYNSKS

-531 NLMGYAY
+531 NLMGYSY
-538 NDGKVGSTGI
+538 NDGKVGTTAI
-548 EAQTKTDN
+548 EAQTKSDEN
-556 KGRFAFEAKTELKGD
+556 GHFAFEAKTDLKGD

-595 FAPPLC
+595 FAPPLS
-601 PIRGPQ
+601 PIRGAQ
-607 LSLQPYEYATNNP
+607 LSLQPYEYATTNL
-620 NYTNTAAD
+620 TNT
-628 TKEADLF
+628 TPTTETREADLF
-635 EWKDTIKTFRFS
+635 EWKDTIKSFRLS
-647 VLKPAEVV
+647 VLKTAEVV

-664 QGGRSTFNGG
+664 QGGRSTWNGG

-693 RLRDFGINDLDIF
+693 RLRDFGINDLDIY
-706 QFFDIMNWKLSYN
+706 QFFDVMNWKLSYN

-724 MDSSQ
+724 MDSSEM
-729 ITSNMAT
+729 TSNMAT
-736 YAEEYYTLT
+736 YVEEYNTVSNSIVGNALNGQPSNRTTYNQTT
-745 NSKVENAI
+745 NSSNK
-753 NSHSHNNST
+753 ST
-762 NSQSLSHNEV
+762 NID
-772 TQNNDEDINNND
+772 TPNNDEGNSNNQNNNNSD
-784 NPSENED
+784 TQDESQED
-791 INNND
+791 ILT
-796 NPSENEDNTLL
+796 S
-807 FFTIKGHNYTV
+807 FTINGHYYTV
-818 YVNNLPPSVFFRDE
+818 YVNNLPPSVFFHNE

-842 ASIVKSNLRIDG
+842 ASVVKSNLRIDG
-854 VSGEEKRFSNEKDK
+854 VSGQEKRYSNEKDK

-879 RRTGRGK
+879 RRTARGK

-896 AIKYYSPNYR
+896 TIKYYSPNYR

-919 LLWSPQIKTNDKG
+919 LQWAPQTTTNDKG
-932 EATIILFTNARENE
+932 EATIIFFTNARENE
-946 TLDISVRGITEEGEL
+946 TLDISVRGITSEGEL

>member
-1 MIKMYKYRS
+1 
-10 LRILLF
+10 
-16 LLCTLLNT
+16 
-24 STHAQSLH
+24 
-32 EQTEQLFEKFKTAAR
+32 
-47 FDYKYPREKVYVH
+47 
-60 FDNTAYLTG
+60 
-69 DTIWYKA
+69 
-76 YVVRASSL
+76 
-84 KPTTLSKVLYVE
+84 
-96 LLNADGQNVVNQVL
+96 
-110 RIDSM
+110 
-115 GTAQGAFPLGDTVY
+115 
-129 PGYYEV
+129 
-135 RAYTR
+135 
-140 EMVNWG
+140 
-146 KYACFSRVLPVF
+146 
-158 TDENPQHKKQHGLD
+158 
-172 LDLSQLS
+172 
-179 IPQPEP
+179 
-185 RKTVTIGQ
+185 
-193 PRPYGMTTNKKRM
+193 M

-272 YAHINGIKKSQ
+272 YTRINGIKKSQ
-283 IELPH
+283 IDLPN

-315 CEQHKLLAIA
+315 CELHKLLAIA

-490 FDVMCQRDSFALR
+490 FDVMCQRESFALR

-538 NDGKVGSTGI
+538 NDGKVGTTGI

-762 NSQSLSHNEV
+762 NSQSLSHNDV

-791 INNND
+791 
-796 NPSENEDNTLL
+796 NTLL
-807 FFTIKGHNYTV
+807 SFTIKGHNYTV

>member
-1 MIKMYKYRS
+1 MYKYRF

-47 FDYKYPREKVYVH
+47 FDYNYPREKVYVH

-179 IPQPEP
+179 IPLPEP

-272 YAHINGIKKSQ
+272 YARINGIKKSQ
-283 IELPH
+283 IDLPN

-325 LFNRENACFFD
+325 LFNRENTCFFD

-414 RGDGNIVKNAN
+414 RGDGSIVKNAN

-490 FDVMCQRDSFALR
+490 FDVMCQRESFALR

-510 LIKGTLYKYNNKK
+510 LIKGKHPMQAVLYKTNK
-523 EPYPNIYI
+523 P
-531 NLMGYAY
+531 
-538 NDGKVGSTGI
+538 
-548 EAQTKTDN
+548 
-556 KGRFAFEAKTELKGD
+556 
-571 FLVTFKLRDEKNKRK
+571 
-586 WSKLSLDRW
+586 
-595 FAPPLC
+595 
-601 PIRGPQ
+601 
-607 LSLQPYEYATNNP
+607 
-620 NYTNTAAD
+620 
-628 TKEADLF
+628 
-635 EWKDTIKTFRFS
+635 
-647 VLKPAEVV
+647 
-655 AHVKKYKGL
+655 
-664 QGGRSTFNGG
+664 
-674 ERNGIKHCV
+674 
-683 TYYNVQRECE
+683 
-693 RLRDFGINDLDIF
+693 
-706 QFFDIMNWKLSYN
+706 
-719 GSDYT
+719 
-724 MDSSQ
+724 
-729 ITSNMAT
+729 
-736 YAEEYYTLT
+736 
-745 NSKVENAI
+745 
-753 NSHSHNNST
+753 
-762 NSQSLSHNEV
+762 
-772 TQNNDEDINNND
+772 
-784 NPSENED
+784 
-791 INNND
+791 
-796 NPSENEDNTLL
+796 
-807 FFTIKGHNYTV
+807 
-818 YVNNLPPSVFFRDE
+818 
-832 DDKLCSNFKS
+832 KS
-842 ASIVKSNLRIDG
+842 
-854 VSGEEKRFSNEKDK
+854 
-868 IYLFLSSDEYR
+868 
-879 RRTGRGK
+879 
-886 ESRQIQGFTP
+886 
-896 AIKYYSPNYR
+896 
-906 KFDLPSKNDTRRT
+906 
-919 LLWSPQIKTNDKG
+919 
-932 EATIILFTNARENE
+932 
-946 TLDISVRGITEEGEL
+946 
-961 INWN
+961 

>member
-1 MIKMYKYRS
+1 
-10 LRILLF
+10 
-16 LLCTLLNT
+16 
-24 STHAQSLH
+24 
-32 EQTEQLFEKFKTAAR
+32 
-47 FDYKYPREKVYVH
+47 
-60 FDNTAYLTG
+60 
-69 DTIWYKA
+69 
-76 YVVRASSL
+76 
-84 KPTTLSKVLYVE
+84 
-96 LLNADGQNVVNQVL
+96 
-110 RIDSM
+110 
-115 GTAQGAFPLGDTVY
+115 
-129 PGYYEV
+129 
-135 RAYTR
+135 
-140 EMVNWG
+140 
-146 KYACFSRVLPVF
+146 
-158 TDENPQHKKQHGLD
+158 
-172 LDLSQLS
+172 
-179 IPQPEP
+179 
-185 RKTVTIGQ
+185 
-193 PRPYGMTTNKKRM
+193 
-206 LDFYPEGGERVK
+206 
-218 GVEQLIAFKLTD
+218 
-230 GTGLPVED
+230 
-238 TLSIFYADGRLCTT
+238 
-252 TQPLHDGMGT
+252 MGT

-272 YAHINGIKKSQ
+272 YARINGIKKSQ

-359 SRFELFNIE
+359 SCFELFNIK
-368 GQGLATRL
+368 GQGLATRF

-414 RGDGNIVKNAN
+414 RGDGSIVKNAN

-538 NDGKVGSTGI
+538 NDGKVGTTGI

-556 KGRFAFEAKTELKGD
+556 KGHFAFEAKTELKGD

-620 NYTNTAAD
+620 NYTNTAAE

-772 TQNNDEDINNND
+772 TQNNDEDIN
-784 NPSENED
+784 ED

-807 FFTIKGHNYTV
+807 SFTIKGHNYTV

>member
-1 MIKMYKYRS
+1 
-10 LRILLF
+10 
-16 LLCTLLNT
+16 
-24 STHAQSLH
+24 
-32 EQTEQLFEKFKTAAR
+32 
-47 FDYKYPREKVYVH
+47 
-60 FDNTAYLTG
+60 
-69 DTIWYKA
+69 
-76 YVVRASSL
+76 
-84 KPTTLSKVLYVE
+84 
-96 LLNADGQNVVNQVL
+96 
-110 RIDSM
+110 
-115 GTAQGAFPLGDTVY
+115 
-129 PGYYEV
+129 
-135 RAYTR
+135 
-140 EMVNWG
+140 
-146 KYACFSRVLPVF
+146 
-158 TDENPQHKKQHGLD
+158 
-172 LDLSQLS
+172 
-179 IPQPEP
+179 
-185 RKTVTIGQ
+185 
-193 PRPYGMTTNKKRM
+193 M

-272 YAHINGIKKSQ
+272 YARINGIKKSQ
-283 IELPH
+283 IDLPN

-414 RGDGNIVKNAN
+414 RGDGSIVKNAN

-571 FLVTFKLRDEKNKRK
+571 FLVTFKLRDENNKRK

-620 NYTNTAAD
+620 NYTNTAAE

-762 NSQSLSHNEV
+762 NSQSLSNNEV

-791 INNND
+791 
-796 NPSENEDNTLL
+796 NTLL
-807 FFTIKGHNYTV
+807 SFTIKGHNYTV

>member
-1 MIKMYKYRS
+1 M
-10 LRILLF
+10 
-16 LLCTLLNT
+16 
-24 STHAQSLH
+24 
-32 EQTEQLFEKFKTAAR
+32 
-47 FDYKYPREKVYVH
+47 
-60 FDNTAYLTG
+60 
-69 DTIWYKA
+69 
-76 YVVRASSL
+76 
-84 KPTTLSKVLYVE
+84 
-96 LLNADGQNVVNQVL
+96 
-110 RIDSM
+110 
-115 GTAQGAFPLGDTVY
+115 
-129 PGYYEV
+129 
-135 RAYTR
+135 
-140 EMVNWG
+140 
-146 KYACFSRVLPVF
+146 
-158 TDENPQHKKQHGLD
+158 
-172 LDLSQLS
+172 
-179 IPQPEP
+179 
-185 RKTVTIGQ
+185 
-193 PRPYGMTTNKKRM
+193 
-206 LDFYPEGGERVK
+206 
-218 GVEQLIAFKLTD
+218 
-230 GTGLPVED
+230 
-238 TLSIFYADGRLCTT
+238 
-252 TQPLHDGMGT
+252 
-262 FLLPADFDKG
+262 
-272 YAHINGIKKSQ
+272 
-283 IELPH
+283 
-288 CTADYYLGVTE
+288 
-299 HSSEGITIK
+299 
-308 VTAADSI
+308 
-315 CEQHKLLAIA
+315 
-325 LFNRENACFFD
+325 
-336 TLTVNPQTGTELFIP
+336 
-351 NKALRAGV
+351 
-359 SRFELFNIE
+359 
-368 GQGLATRL
+368 
-376 VWNPLNQREAA
+376 
-387 HKVSLQVKQNQRAY
+387 
-401 DPFSP
+401 
-406 VALVLKAT
+406 
-414 RGDGNIVKNAN
+414 
-425 LSVAVRDE
+425 AVRDE

-510 LIKGTLYKYNNKK
+510 LIKGVLYKYNNKS

-538 NDGKVGSTGI
+538 NDGKVGTTGI

-607 LSLQPYEYATNNP
+607 LSLQPYEYATNSP

-635 EWKDTIKTFRFS
+635 EWKDTIKTFRLS
-647 VLKPAEVV
+647 TLKPAEVV

-664 QGGRSTFNGG
+664 QGGRSTWGGG

-729 ITSNMAT
+729 ITSNMTT
-736 YAEEYYTLT
+736 YAEEYYTLI

-772 TQNNDEDINNND
+772 TQNN
-784 NPSENED
+784 NED

-896 AIKYYSPNYR
+896 TIKYYSPNYR

>member
-1 MIKMYKYRS
+1 MYKYRS

-115 GTAQGAFPLGDTVY
+115 GTAQGAIPLGDTVY

-179 IPQPEP
+179 IPLPEP

-218 GVEQLIAFKLTD
+218 GVDQLIAFKLTD

-283 IELPH
+283 IELPL

-315 CEQHKLLAIA
+315 CELHKLLAIA

-387 HKVSLQVKQNQRAY
+387 HKVSLQVKQNQHAY

-414 RGDGNIVKNAN
+414 RGDGSIVKNAN

-433 ASNIITTTDGGIE
+433 ANNIITTTDGGIE

-548 EAQTKTDN
+548 EAQTKTDH
-556 KGRFAFEAKTELKGD
+556 KGHFAFEAKTELKGD
-571 FLVTFKLRDEKNKRK
+571 FLVTFKLRDENNKRK

-620 NYTNTAAD
+620 NYTNTAAE

-791 INNND
+791 
-796 NPSENEDNTLL
+796 NTLL
-807 FFTIKGHNYTV
+807 SFTIKGHNYTV

>member
-1 MIKMYKYRS
+1 MMKMYKYRS

-115 GTAQGAFPLGDTVY
+115 GTTQGAIPLGDTVY

-185 RKTVTIGQ
+185 RKMVTIGQ

-272 YAHINGIKKSQ
+272 YARINGIKKSQ
-283 IELPH
+283 INLPN

-315 CEQHKLLAIA
+315 CEQHELLAIA

-351 NKALRAGV
+351 NKAFRAGV
-359 SRFELFNIE
+359 SRFELFNIK

-414 RGDGNIVKNAN
+414 RGDGSIVKNAN

-762 NSQSLSHNEV
+762 NSQSLNHNEV

-791 INNND
+791 NA
-796 NPSENEDNTLL
+796 LL
-807 FFTIKGHNYTV
+807 SFTIKGHNYTV

-854 VSGEEKRFSNEKDK
+854 VSGEEKRFSSEKDK

-919 LLWSPQIKTNDKG
+919 PLWSPQIKTNDKG

>member
-1 MIKMYKYRS
+1 MMKMYKYRS

-16 LLCTLLNT
+16 LLCTLLNI

-272 YAHINGIKKSQ
+272 YARINGIKKSQ

-315 CEQHKLLAIA
+315 CELHKLLAIA

-336 TLTVNPQTGTELFIP
+336 TLTINPQTGTELFIP

-414 RGDGNIVKNAN
+414 RGDGSIVKNAN

-607 LSLQPYEYATNNP
+607 LSLQPYEYATNTP
-620 NYTNTAAD
+620 NHTNTAAD

-724 MDSSQ
+724 MNSSQ

-772 TQNNDEDINNND
+772 TQNNDEDINNEDIN
-784 NPSENED
+784 NED

-796 NPSENEDNTLL
+796 SPSENEDNTLL
-807 FFTIKGHNYTV
+807 SFTIKGHNYTV

-854 VSGEEKRFSNEKDK
+854 VSGEEKRFSSEKDK